1 MAERDVQNRIWLAC
15 SRGPTR
21 LFRNHVGLGWQGKA
35 RQFTRSETVV
45 VMPGDVVIR
54 NARPL
59 HAGLCNGSSD
69 LIGWRSVEITPEM
82 VGQRVAVFAGIEV
95 KDGGRPTDEQA
106 QFIDAVVAAGGIA
119 GVARSPDEAAELLA
133 GVSPPGVLR

>member
-59 HAGLCNGSSD
+59 RAGLCTGSSD
-69 LIGWRSVEITPEM
+69 LVGWTSVEITPEM

-95 KDGGRPTDEQA
+95 KDERGRQSPEQA
-106 QFIDAVVAAGGIA
+106 RFIAAVREAGGIA
-119 GVARSPDEAAELLA
+119 GVARSSEDAAELLA
-133 GVSPPGVLR
+133 GVLR